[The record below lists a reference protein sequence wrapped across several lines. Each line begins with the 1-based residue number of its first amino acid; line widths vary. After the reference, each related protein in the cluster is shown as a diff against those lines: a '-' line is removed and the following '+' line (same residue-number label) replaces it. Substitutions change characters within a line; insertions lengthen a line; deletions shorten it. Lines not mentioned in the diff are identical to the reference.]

1 MGAEMDDETR
11 KRILALLGQH
21 RIMTIATLRP
31 DGWPHATTVSYVN
44 EGFTLYFLC
53 GLHSQKATNL
63 ARSDRVSL
71 TIADDMSEPMAI
83 TGLSMAARARAV
95 IDACEADRV
104 LRMLPLKY
112 PGQASFPVPMSR
124 LRMFRAASQ
133 GTGGWS
139 IQPFAPSADTSA
151 SPWWSGAAGEGIRTV
166 GVISGGR
173 LE

>member
-83 TGLSMAARARAV
+83 TGLSMAARASGDRCVRSGQGPTNAAV
-95 IDACEADRV
+95 EVSRTGVVPGADVAPAHVPRRESRNRRLV
-104 LRMLPLKY
+104 DPTLR
-112 PGQASFPVPMSR
+112 SV
-124 LRMFRAASQ
+124 
-133 GTGGWS
+133 GGHVC
-139 IQPFAPSADTSA
+139 FAVVVRRR
-151 SPWWSGAAGEGIRTV
+151 G
-166 GVISGGR
+166 
-173 LE
+173 